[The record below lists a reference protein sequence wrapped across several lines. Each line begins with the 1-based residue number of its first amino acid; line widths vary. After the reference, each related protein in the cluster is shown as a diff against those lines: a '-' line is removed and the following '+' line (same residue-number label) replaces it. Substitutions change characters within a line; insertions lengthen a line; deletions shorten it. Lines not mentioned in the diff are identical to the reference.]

1 MAERKGTLGE
11 AMFSG
16 YFTIILRACAI
27 RSRLQ
32 RGGAPWRAPTP
43 RRRLQVLTSYG
54 FHPSWVGPFPVGIGG
69 MSGLSESTK

>member
-27 RSRLQ
+27 LSRLQ
-32 RGGAPWRAPTP
+32 RGGGGAMEGPDAPTETTGAD
-43 RRRLQVLTSYG
+43 LLWI
-54 FHPSWVGPFPVGIGG
+54 PSLLGGPFPCRNRRYVRPQ
-69 MSGLSESTK
+69 